1 MRKGVED
8 LLSRIDTATEQHQTF
23 RDEHEKMVKLWK
35 IPTTADFLNLEF
47 PPIQYLVGDWAA
59 EGAPVLI
66 SGPTK
71 CGKSLFVYS
80 LLHAISV
87 GESFLGWSTPT
98 GGVPVAIVD
107 GEMRPQ
113 TIKKRLQSITK
124 HSGSLGNLKI
134 VTREFFSERGLAFPD
149 LSKKEDREILLTEI
163 SPAKDPVRLIVFD
176 NINCIFKGDENQ
188 PGYWNQ
194 IEDLIKACRQRKIAV
209 WLIHHNPKSRPDAP
223 AGSSKAERFPEI
235 VIVLE
240 KIGTVAGQAAH
251 FNIKFRHIRD
261 LSETATDCSAH
272 FDSEAGWEVGE
283 YVPSEEY
290 GQTNTP
296 NRKSPERL
304 KAEEEALRLAT
315 SGVPYR
321 IIQSQT
327 GIPISR
333 ISTLM
338 SNKP

>member
-1 MRKGVED
+1 MKDGLKD
-8 LLSRIDTATEQHQTF
+8 LLRRVDATIQQNETFKEEQ
-23 RDEHEKMVKLWK
+23 EKLAKLWK
-35 IPTTADFLNLEF
+35 IPITADFLNLEF

-87 GESFLGWSTPT
+87 GEPFLGWPTPT

-113 TIKKRLQSITK
+113 TIKKRLQAITK
-124 HSGSLGNLKI
+124 HSGNLGNFKI
-134 VTREFFSERGLAFPD
+134 VTREFFSERGLDFPD
-149 LSKKEDREILLTEI
+149 LSKKEDRELLLTEI
-163 SPAKDPVRLIVFD
+163 SPANDPVRLIVFD
-176 NINCIFKGDENQ
+176 NINCIFRGDENQ

-194 IEDLIKACRQRKIAV
+194 VEELIKSCRERKIAP

-223 AGSSKAERFPEI
+223 AGSSKAERFPEA

-240 KIGTVAGQAAH
+240 KIGTTAGQEAH

-261 LSETATDCSAH
+261 LSETATDCSAQ
-272 FDSEAGWEVGE
+272 FSAEAGWEVGE
-283 YVPSEEY
+283 Y
-290 GQTNTP
+290 TP
-296 NRKSPERL
+296 IEQVALTLQANGKSPERVR
-304 KAEEEALRLAT
+304 AEEDALRLAAD
-315 SGVPYR
+315 GVPYR
-321 IIQSQT
+321 TIQSRT
-327 GIPISR
+327 KIPISR
-333 ISTLM
+333 ISALR
-338 SNKP
+338 NKKP